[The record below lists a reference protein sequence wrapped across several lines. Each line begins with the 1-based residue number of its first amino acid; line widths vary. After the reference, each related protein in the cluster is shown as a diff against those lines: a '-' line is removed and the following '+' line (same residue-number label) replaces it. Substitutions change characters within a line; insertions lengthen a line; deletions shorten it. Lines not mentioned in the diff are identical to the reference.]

1 VIPIDR
7 MLAEGGPWLNGS
19 GSRADEILSTRVRL
33 ARNLAGMRFV
43 GRASE
48 EDLEAIFLR
57 IVGAVRLVEALRPGS
72 MSPIDQLGVLDRHF
86 LLERH
91 LLSPDLTSEA
101 KHRGLAISSDE
112 TLSVMINEEDHLRLQ
127 CLKSGMQLDEA
138 LQAANALDDQL
149 SEHVPFAWSEEFGY
163 LTACPT
169 NVGTGLRASLLVHL
183 PSLVLTQRIKK
194 VLTGVTQVGL
204 AVRGFHG
211 EGTDV
216 VGNFFQISNQV
227 TLGVSE
233 EATIEKLRGVV
244 LQILEM
250 ETKARE
256 GLLRDARTQ
265 VLDKIGRSLGT
276 LRYARVLSSQECVA
290 LLSAVRFGHS
300 IGVENLP
307 SIGTL
312 NELLI
317 YCQPAH
323 LQKLAG
329 REMGSAERAEFR
341 ARWIQE
347 RLGVTDAPRAS
358 TKP

>member
-1 VIPIDR
+1 
-7 MLAEGGPWLNGS
+7 
-19 GSRADEILSTRVRL
+19 
-33 ARNLAGMRFV
+33 
-43 GRASE
+43 
-48 EDLEAIFLR
+48 
-57 IVGAVRLVEALRPGS
+57 
-72 MSPIDQLGVLDRHF
+72 
-86 LLERH
+86 
-91 LLSPDLTSEA
+91 
-101 KHRGLAISSDE
+101 
-112 TLSVMINEEDHLRLQ
+112 
-127 CLKSGMQLDEA
+127 
-138 LQAANALDDQL
+138 
-149 SEHVPFAWSEEFGY
+149 
-163 LTACPT
+163 
-169 NVGTGLRASLLVHL
+169 
-183 PSLVLTQRIKK
+183 
-194 VLTGVTQVGL
+194 VGL

>member
-183 PSLVLTQRIKK
+183 PSLVLTQRIK
-194 VLTGVTQVGL
+194 
-204 AVRGFHG
+204 
-211 EGTDV
+211 
-216 VGNFFQISNQV
+216 
-227 TLGVSE
+227 
-233 EATIEKLRGVV
+233 
-244 LQILEM
+244 
-250 ETKARE
+250 
-256 GLLRDARTQ
+256 
-265 VLDKIGRSLGT
+265 RS
-276 LRYARVLSSQECVA
+276 
-290 LLSAVRFGHS
+290 
-300 IGVENLP
+300 
-307 SIGTL
+307 
-312 NELLI
+312 
-317 YCQPAH
+317 
-323 LQKLAG
+323 
-329 REMGSAERAEFR
+329 
-341 ARWIQE
+341 
-347 RLGVTDAPRAS
+347 
-358 TKP
+358 